1 MITKD
6 FNHSGVFM
14 RTTIF
19 SFLGAPGS
27 GKGTQATVL
36 CNEYGFQHI
45 VTGDLIRA
53 QRQHA
58 SQNAEAKEITERYDK
73 GIPQPD
79 SVVTSLVFDNA
90 EKLIGATGIIF
101 DPFPLSLGQA
111 EMLEHWAH
119 EHAGA
124 ISDPFLIYFVIH
136 EEESVK
142 RLLLRAKTEG
152 RSDDKEEVIRYRYQ
166 QYAKRA
172 DELKN
177 YYTTRNRYIE
187 IDGTPPIAEVTT
199 NMKKVL
205 SDYKLL

>member
-1 MITKD
+1 M
-6 FNHSGVFM
+6 
-14 RTTIF
+14 
-19 SFLGAPGS
+19 GAPGS

-36 CNEYGFQHI
+36 SNEYGFRHI

-53 QRQHA
+53 QRDQAAHNTA
-58 SQNAEAKEITERYDK
+58 AKEITERYDK

-79 SVVTSLVFDNA
+79 DVVTGLVFAHA
-90 EKLIGATGIIF
+90 EKVIGAPGIIF

-111 EMLEHWAH
+111 EMLEQWTH
-119 EHAGA
+119 EHA
-124 ISDPFLIYFVIH
+124 DVVTTPFLIYFVID

-142 RLLLRAKTEG
+142 RLLLRAQTEG

-177 YYTTRNRYIE
+177 YYTIRNRYIE
-187 IDGTPPIAEVTT
+187 IDGTPPIDEVTAQ
-199 NMKKVL
+199 MKKTL